1 MIQIDRGAEVDLGKM
16 DPCIESLF
24 DRVESQ
30 TQTVCF
36 VVW

>member
-1 MIQIDRGAEVDLGKM
+1 MDLGKM
-16 DPCIESLF
+16 DPCIKSLF

-30 TQTVCF
+30 TQAVCF